1 MERIM
6 NVLLSNLVDI
16 ALVLVGSLALVIYF
30 LQERRKEIEA
40 ASLIVMQIEALQK
53 QLREIASYIVD
64 GKLIEGAFYES
75 KLLYKADYWEQYRHY
90 FVRKMDALSLDMFDE
105 FYNCASEVLEQQQFM
120 KNLQKNS
127 MFMIQQMIMQMET
140 NLLMQDF
147 SLCLK
152 NPIDEEALIAALKDS
167 LPQNMKE
174 EQKVALEKT
183 LMGMVDVNVNVDYEK
198 LWAVYNAQKNNI
210 HSVINQNALTAYT
223 PVQIRITLENALKKH
238 NSIRIFGCDG
248 FRKLKKIA
256 ARKF

>member
-1 MERIM
+1 M

-198 LWAVYNAQKNNI
+198 LWAVSNAQKNNI
-210 HSVINQNALTAYT
+210 HRVINHTALTAYT